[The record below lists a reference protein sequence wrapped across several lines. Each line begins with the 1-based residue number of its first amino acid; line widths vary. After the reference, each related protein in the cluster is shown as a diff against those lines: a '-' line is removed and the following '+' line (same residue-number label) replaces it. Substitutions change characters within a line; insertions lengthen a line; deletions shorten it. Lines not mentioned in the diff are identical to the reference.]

1 VYIVRAMTELLLIS
15 FATAFIISAIEGIF
29 ISLGK
34 WRGLAALLF
43 SAGGAYLIVT
53 DWKVGIV
60 TALASSFIGMCA
72 AVLIETT
79 IEKANIKTVNRM
91 PRRVPPMF

>member
-1 VYIVRAMTELLLIS
+1 MTELLLIS
-15 FATAFIISAIEGIF
+15 FATAFIISAIEGTL

-34 WRGLAALLF
+34 WRGLVALLL
-43 SAGGAYLIVT
+43 SAGGAYLIVP
-53 DWKVGIV
+53 DWKVAIV
-60 TALASSFIGMCA
+60 TSLASSFIGMCS